1 MFHRQNDG
9 CFPFRESAG
18 SKLQGSS
25 VLRGGRD
32 VVRDILEGF
41 QRAKLLYQCEVWYM
55 RGIKMKTVWGRQKTC
70 IQTGE
75 GVDKCGW

>member
-25 VLRGGRD
+25 VLCGGRD
-32 VVRDILEGF
+32 IVRDILQCF
-41 QRAKLLYQCEVWYM
+41 QRAKLLY
-55 RGIKMKTVWGRQKTC
+55 
-70 IQTGE
+70 
-75 GVDKCGW
+75 